1 LFAAKDLRKKDFS
14 GLVWNYILKIPKISL
29 ESVDKYCIMKAQDND
44 NAKEKK
50 MISNKFN
57 IGDKVVFE
65 FVVDVP
71 ENVGVVVGVNDD
83 KVEVEY
89 EGYVMGGGHKVY
101 REWLNVEEID
111 FLSNWVF

>member
-1 LFAAKDLRKKDFS
+1 MEEEE
-14 GLVWNYILKIPKISL
+14 N
-29 ESVDKYCIMKAQDND
+29 DKT
-44 NAKEKK
+44 KEKK

-57 IGDKVVFE
+57 IGDKVAFE

-101 REWLNVEEID
+101 RDWLSVEEVD